1 MAQVTKFS
9 DRKKKSI
16 VKDYVECQNASAVA
30 RKHGCSEAT
39 VRRIVGKNPDVTKRV
54 EEKKEENTRSILEH
68 MQRQAGDI
76 CEVMDKLV
84 EAMKSEEVIDRA
96 NLQQLATTLGII
108 IDKYSAQTEREENE
122 SGGIVILPEAKEGGK
137 DNG

>member
-9 DRKKKSI
+9 DRKKKNI

-39 VRRIVGKNPDVTKRV
+39 VRRIVGKNPDVTKKV

-68 MQRQAGDI
+68 MRRQAGDI

-84 EAMKSEEVIDRA
+84 DAMKRDDVIDRA
-96 NLQQLATTLGII
+96 TVVQLATTLGII
-108 IDKYSAQTEREENE
+108 IDKYGAQTEKETTE
-122 SGGIVILPEAKEGGK
+122 SGGVIILPEAKEGGK
-137 DNG
+137 EDG